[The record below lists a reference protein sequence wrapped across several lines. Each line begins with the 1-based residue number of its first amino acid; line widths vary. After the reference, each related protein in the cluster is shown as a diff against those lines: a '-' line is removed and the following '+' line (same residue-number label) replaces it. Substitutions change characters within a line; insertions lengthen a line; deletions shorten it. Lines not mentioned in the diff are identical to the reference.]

1 MSEIIQIGIPF
12 MLMKYQN
19 IRNIL
24 INLKVNFVSSYFFF
38 KMTLNK
44 LISIRLICFQYS
56 TNSCK
61 QNNYFTNNYMKNN
74 NFVPHNQIYKIY

>member
-61 QNNYFTNNYMKNN
+61 QNKNFTDIHLKNN
-74 NFVPHNQIYKIY
+74 NFVPHNQVY